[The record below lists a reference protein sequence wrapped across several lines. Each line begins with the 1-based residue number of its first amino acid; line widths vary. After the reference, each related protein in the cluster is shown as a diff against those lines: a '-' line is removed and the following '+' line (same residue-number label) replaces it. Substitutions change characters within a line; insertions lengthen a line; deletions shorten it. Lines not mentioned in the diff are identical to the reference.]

1 MSTSKLILLQDVEN
15 LGLAGEEINVAPG
28 YARNFLIPNGLAAKA
43 TTAALRKIASSKEKI
58 DEKRLKDLE
67 AANALSEKLAAM
79 AITITVQASD
89 DGHLFGSV
97 NERMVADSLAASG
110 VKIDHQ
116 RLRLEE
122 HIRSLGEFKLDI
134 KLHPQVVLN
143 TKVNVVRS

>member
-1 MSTSKLILLQDVEN
+1 MSTTKLILLQDVEN

-28 YARNFLIPNGLAAKA
+28 YARNFLVPNGLAAKA
-43 TTAALRKIASSKEKI
+43 TTAALRKIASGKANIES
-58 DEKRLKDLE
+58 KRLQDLE
-67 AANALSEKLAAM
+67 AAKALAEKINGM
-79 AITITVQASD
+79 TITVAVQASD

-97 NERMVADSLAASG
+97 TERMVTESLAASG
-110 VKIDHQ
+110 VALDHQ
-116 RLRLEE
+116 RLRLEA